1 MPSEI
6 SSLSLRT
13 LSPSDAGRG
22 FLLSTEIGWNQ
33 VQADWAYMLENGT
46 GVGLTDPAGK
56 LVASAM
62 ALPYG
67 EFGWVCMVLVAPD
80 WRRNGIATDLM
91 NRVIE
96 GLEAKGIVPGLD
108 ATPAGREVY
117 RYLGFVDIYGI
128 QRLIAEAPSLDAA
141 APPGTEMRGLAAGDI
156 AALAAYDAPV
166 FGAGRVALL
175 RHLAERQPARATVA
189 LRGDTLCGYAL
200 AREGRTWTQIGPVHA
215 DDEDTAKALIAA
227 AARGGDG
234 PQNLLIDALDA
245 HPALQAWLTAGGF
258 AFQRPYIRMI
268 RGRSEAFDDQ
278 NRVFALAGPELG

>member
-1 MPSEI
+1 MPSDP
-6 SSLSLRT
+6 SSLT
-13 LSPSDAGRG
+13 LHDLTPADAGRG

-33 VQADWAYMLENGT
+33 VEADWNYMLANGS

-67 EFGWVCMVLVAPD
+67 TFGWVCMVLVAPD

-91 NRVIE
+91 NRVIAV
-96 GLEAKGIVPGLD
+96 LEARGIVPGLD

-117 RYLGFVDIYGI
+117 RQLGFVDIYGI
-128 QRLIAEAPSLDAA
+128 QRLIAEAPALEADAPKGVEIREVA
-141 APPGTEMRGLAAGDI
+141 EADL

-166 FGAGRVALL
+166 FGADRSALL
-175 RHLAERQPARATVA
+175 RHLAERQPARAAVA
-189 LRGDTLCGYAL
+189 LSEGRIRGFVL

-215 DDEDTAKALIAA
+215 DGEDTAKALVAA
-227 AARGGDG
+227 AAHGGEG
-234 PQNLLIDALDA
+234 PRNLLIDALDA
-245 HPALQAWLTAGGF
+245 HPAVQEWLTAGGF
-258 AFQRPYIRMI
+258 VFQRPYIRMI
-268 RGRSEAFDDQ
+268 RGRSEAFDDP